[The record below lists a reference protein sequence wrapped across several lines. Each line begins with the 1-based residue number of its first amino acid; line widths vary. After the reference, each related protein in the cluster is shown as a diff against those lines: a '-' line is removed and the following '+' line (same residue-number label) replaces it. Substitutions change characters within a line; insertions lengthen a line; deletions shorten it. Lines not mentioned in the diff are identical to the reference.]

1 MLRIFRCI
9 TIGFIVACLSLSS
22 YAAVNQIE
30 EEDGSPSKFP
40 WKIIVPNV
48 SLTDNGDGTVALSYI
63 TPTVAESTY
72 LRLDFENA
80 DSAPTGTGFY
90 KVSDSETRLY
100 VDGAH
105 IHTWIVTGNNF
116 VFVDGNNFIFVD
128 GNNFI
133 FN

>member
-1 MLRIFRCI
+1 MASNAYGANNDYAFR
-9 TIGFIVACLSLSS
+9 
-22 YAAVNQIE
+22 
-30 EEDGSPSKFP
+30 FP
-40 WKIIVPNV
+40 TK
-48 SLTDNGDGTVALSYI
+48 TALPVV
-63 TPTVAESTY
+63 TPTTAESTY

-100 VDGAH
+100 VAGTH

-116 VFVDGNNFIFVD
+116 VFVDGNNFVFVD